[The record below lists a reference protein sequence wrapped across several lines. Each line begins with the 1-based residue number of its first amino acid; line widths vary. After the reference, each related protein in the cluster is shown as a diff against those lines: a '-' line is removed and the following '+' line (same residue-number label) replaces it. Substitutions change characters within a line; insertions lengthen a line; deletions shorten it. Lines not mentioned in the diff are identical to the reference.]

1 MKIWAGA
8 VVAVTVGFAAQASAQ
23 SGDPA
28 KGQRVFNQQC
38 RACHTLEK
46 DGAQTAGP
54 NLHGV
59 FGRKA
64 GTAAGYEFSEA
75 MKASGIVW
83 DETTMADYETMEL
96 TTGRHLLEHFRPR
109 LRKEGVLSAMQ
120 LKQLRTKIILLR
132 TSAQLS
138 AARSQIAFWMR
149 KANSRSSLLLEALK
163 NR

>member
-8 VVAVTVGFAAQASAQ
+8 IVAVVVGLATQASAQ

-64 GTAAGYEFSEA
+64 GTAAGYEFSDA
-75 MKASGIVW
+75 MKTSGIVW
-83 DETTMADYETMEL
+83 DEKALAEYLKDPKAKVPNTKMTYI
-96 TTGRHLLEHFRPR
+96 G
-109 LRKEGVLSAMQ
+109 LRQEQQQEDM
-120 LKQLRTKIILLR
+120 
-132 TSAQLS
+132 
-138 AARSQIAFWMR
+138 IAFLK
-149 KANSRSSLLLEALK
+149 KATQ
-163 NR
+163 